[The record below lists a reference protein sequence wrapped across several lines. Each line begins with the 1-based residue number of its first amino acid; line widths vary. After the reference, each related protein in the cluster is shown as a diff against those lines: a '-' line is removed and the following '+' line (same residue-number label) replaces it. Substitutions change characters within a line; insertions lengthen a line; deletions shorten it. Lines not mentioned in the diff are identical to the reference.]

1 MRVRGWVVAAAALL
15 AVLLP
20 AGCASAVVPGAGA
33 PARDAPV
40 ADLPFDAAA
49 RLAAEQAA
57 VLRTRDVCAVHDLA
71 VAERATGAVALVV
84 RPRGGFDGCEVVL
97 AAGPALSY
105 LSVEV
110 GPVVPGGGPP
120 AAVTGRVFPRVA
132 PAEDARGR
140 AECGYAR
147 PDGLGTGF
155 VVRGEVL
162 ADDGTGDPAASCRLA
177 AAYLEALLPRLDA
190 PPVRAAAGTD
200 PAFALAGQ
208 DPCAL
213 LALAVPGAADPAV
226 DGSRACTGGGTTVTV
241 DLVRVEADVPGAA
254 TLLAGGRVEAVA
266 EADGACTVTRQASD
280 AVLLAPSLP
289 YLHREVVAVAAPDCG
304 TARGHLDRIGP
315 AVGPPAV
322 PAPGALRL
330 GALDAGPS
338 ATEAGAPFDPCTT
351 VGWADFPPGVRPPG
365 VDPRPFPSPAGT
377 AFPVGCDYT
386 SDAVAAVVSWAPGGP
401 AAGAPAEFAGRAG
414 REDRREGACT
424 SALDLAAGTATVAT
438 VARDPEADPCAVNR
452 AVLEALAPRTG

>member
-1 MRVRGWVVAAAALL
+1 MRVRGWVAALLL
-15 AVLLP
+15 AVLP
-20 AGCASAVVPGAGA
+20 AAGCASAVVPGTAA

-40 ADLPFDAAA
+40 ADLPFDPAA

-57 VLRTRDVCAVHDLA
+57 GLRTRDACAVHDLA
-71 VAERATGAVALVV
+71 AAERTTGAVAVVV
-84 RPRGGFDGCEVVL
+84 RPRGGFDACEVVL

-110 GPVVPGGGPP
+110 GEVVPGGGSP
-120 AAVTGRVFPRVA
+120 AVVAGRTFARVA
-132 PAEDARGR
+132 PAQDAR

-177 AAYLEALLPRLDA
+177 AAYLEAVLPRLDA
-190 PPVRAAAGTD
+190 PPPRAAAGTD

-213 LALAVPGAADPAV
+213 LALAVPGATGPAV
-226 DGSRACTGGGTTVTV
+226 DGPRACTGGGTTVAV
-241 DLVRVEADVPGAA
+241 DLVRVEVDVPGAA
-254 TLLAGGRVEAVA
+254 TLLADGRVEAVA
-266 EADGACTVTRQASD
+266 EAAGACTVTRQASD
-280 AVLLAPSLP
+280 AGLLAPSLP
-289 YLHREVVAVAAPDCG
+289 YLHREVVAVTAPDCG
-304 TARGHLDRIGP
+304 TARGHLDRLGP
-315 AVGPPAV
+315 ALPPPAV

-338 ATEAGAPFDPCTT
+338 AADAGAPFDPCTT
-351 VGWADFPPGVRPPG
+351 VGWADFPAAVRPPG

-377 AFPVGCDYT
+377 AFPVGCDYA
-386 SDAVAAVVSWAPGGP
+386 SDGISAVVSWAPGGP
-401 AAGAPAEFAGRAG
+401 GPGAPAAFAGRPG

-424 SALDLAAGTATVAT
+424 SALELVAGTATVAT